1 MEIVTVESALL
12 IWTIFT
18 LAIIGFWIISM
29 ADVLRHDFRGN
40 HEKLIWILTVIF
52 MPFLGTIL
60 YFIIGRNNRIKD
72 NKY

>member
-1 MEIVTVESALL
+1 MEIVTLESALL

-18 LAIIGFWIISM
+18 LAIIGFWIIAM

-40 HEKLIWILTVIF
+40 NEKLIWILTVIF